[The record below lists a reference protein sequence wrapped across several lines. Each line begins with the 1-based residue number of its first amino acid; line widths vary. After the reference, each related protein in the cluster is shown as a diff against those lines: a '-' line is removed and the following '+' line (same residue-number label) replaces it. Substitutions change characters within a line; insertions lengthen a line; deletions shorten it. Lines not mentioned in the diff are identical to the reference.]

1 MTPIRLYLIPSL
13 AVLAMTCS
21 FAHAG
26 GVFIPGS
33 GSASQPRAG
42 AFVAKADDPV
52 TLFENPAGLMK
63 LKGTVFHL
71 GFNVLKF
78 SQEFQREGTY
88 DATGRNLPFE
98 GQPYPL
104 VRDVSRPL
112 GLPVQLKPN
121 IAVST
126 DLGLDKPFRLAL
138 GIGAPN
144 GYPNRE
150 YSPEYQIEADINSP
164 PPPGRYDILNQ
175 EIEAISLTFGAAYR
189 PIPNLDLGATFAA
202 GVMRAKGKNS
212 VWSAPNY
219 SEFEGSDATFEV
231 DTQDNFFPSFSL
243 GFLFR
248 PVPEIE
254 LGGFYKSQ
262 VSFNAVGDGFNVLG
276 SEARVFLEQLDP
288 ITENTQCAPGGTVVR
303 FKTCVD
309 IKLPRQAGFG
319 TRWIHRNKKGEERG
333 DIEFDVVWEQWSK
346 ASDTIY
352 TIDARTPF
360 IPLQEVTIRRGFKDV
375 FSFRLGGE
383 FGFDLPDEQIL
394 WIRAG
399 AAYDTETA
407 PESWTRLD
415 IDSFPR
421 ATLGLGVAYEVGKFR
436 FDLGIGA
443 VIEGS
448 RTAGPLC
455 NPDENNLG
463 CGDTGLDQDVDDRTA
478 PDPVQPTTPA
488 ENAVESPFNAGTY
501 SQSYLHFSTGMTVSF

>member
-1 MTPIRLYLIPSL
+1 MNHLKPIAL
-13 AVLAMTCS
+13 S
-21 FAHAG
+21 FFAIVTIDVGSADAG
-26 GVFIPGS
+26 GVFIPGA

-71 GFNVLKF
+71 GFNVLHF

-104 VRDVSRPL
+104 VRDVSEPL

-121 IAVST
+121 IAIST
-126 DLGLDKPFRLAL
+126 DFGLDKPFRIGL

-144 GYPNRE
+144 GYPNRR
-150 YSPEYQIEADINSP
+150 YSPDYQIEADINSP
-164 PPPGRYDILNQ
+164 PPPGRYDILEQ
-175 EIEAISLTFGAAYR
+175 QIEALSLTLGGAFR
-189 PIPNLDLGATFAA
+189 PTANLDLGATVSVGIAD
-202 GVMRAKGKNS
+202 VKGKSS
-212 VWSAPNY
+212 VWAAPNY
-219 SEFEGSDATFEV
+219 AEFEGADASFEV
-231 DTQDNFFPSFSL
+231 DVRDSFVPSFSA

-248 PVPEIE
+248 PVSQIE
-254 LGGFYKSQ
+254 VGGFYKSQ
-262 VSFNAVGDGFNVLG
+262 VTFNAQGDGFNVLG
-276 SEARVFLEQLDP
+276 SEATVFLEQLDP
-288 ITENTQCAPGGTVVR
+288 IVDNPRCAPGGTVVR

-333 DIEFDVVWEQWSK
+333 DIEFDVVWEQWSE

-360 IPLQEVTIRRGFKDV
+360 IELQTVPIRRGFKDV

-383 FGFDLPDEQIL
+383 FGFDLPNEQLL
-394 WIRAG
+394 WLRAG

-421 ATLGLGVAYEVGKFR
+421 ATLGLGVAYQVGKFR
-436 FDLGIGA
+436 FDVGVGA
-443 VIEGS
+443 VIEGT

-463 CGDTGLDQDVDDRTA
+463 CGDDGIDQPVEDRRA
-478 PDPVQPTTPA
+478 PDPAQPTTPPGDV
-488 ENAVESPFNAGTY
+488 VESPFNAGTY
-501 SQSYLHFSTGMTVSF
+501 TQSYLHFSTGMTVSF